1 MWVSQSR
8 YLYEVLWYSR
18 FILQAKGLK
27 VPIRLSVYIN
37 NVFLSLDIDFQLSN
51 FPISEKKK
59 INPTL

>member
-1 MWVSQSR
+1 MWVSQYR

-18 FILQAKGLK
+18 FFLQAKGLK

-51 FPISEKKK
+51 FPISEKK
-59 INPTL
+59 N